1 MTRTRA
7 YWLCQIVGWTFVAGL
22 SQVTHPQ
29 NWAPGEVQTTLL
41 TWVLGAAV
49 AIGLTHAF
57 RIVAR
62 RRGWTRL

>member
-29 NWAPGEVQTTLL
+29 NWAPGEVQTTLPACRF
-41 TWVLGAAV
+41 GSSFPAALRPPSCS
-49 AIGLTHAF
+49 GC
-57 RIVAR
+57 
-62 RRGWTRL
+62 